1 MRLISALL
9 TFFILC
15 SDSIAYD
22 PLDKEERNDY
32 VAPVETWQEES
43 PEIPKTFSE
52 ENLQSFS
59 VPGPNN
65 RFQYFIERDS
75 LQTGGD
81 GVTRFLLVI
90 RSNRGAVNSSYEGL
104 RCGLREHKIYAYGD
118 GEKLTPMPG
127 SAWEEIPK
135 GGKDYRTILYE
146 DLICN
151 LLTGKPNPPDTIFNA
166 MRDNHL
172 VNAPFIGGER

>member
-1 MRLISALL
+1 MKPASVLL
-9 TFFILC
+9 LFLILC
-15 SDSIAYD
+15 SDLQAYD

-32 VAPVETWQEES
+32 VAPVENWQEETV
-43 PEIPKTFSE
+43 EIPKHFSE
-52 ENLQSFS
+52 DNLQSFT
-59 VPGPNN
+59 VPDPNS

-75 LQTGGD
+75 LRTGGD

-104 RCGLREHKIYAYGD
+104 RCGLREHKTYAYGD

-127 SAWEEIPK
+127 AEWEAIPK
-135 GGKDYRTILYE
+135 GGEYRTILYE

-151 LLTGKPNPPDTIFNA
+151 LLTGKPNPPDAVFRA
-166 MRDNHL
+166 MRDNQL
-172 VNAPFIGGER
+172 VNTPFIGSER